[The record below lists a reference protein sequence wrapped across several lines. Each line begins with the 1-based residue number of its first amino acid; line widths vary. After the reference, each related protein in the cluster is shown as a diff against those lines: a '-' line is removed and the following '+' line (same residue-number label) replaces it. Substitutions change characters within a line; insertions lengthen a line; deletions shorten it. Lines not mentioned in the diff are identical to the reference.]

1 MLTKYSVTLP
11 LVGDTVHY
19 TLQSRRHCR
28 NIEDECS
35 KYDLTKVPRDNY
47 ALVEI

>member
-1 MLTKYSVTLP
+1 MTKYSVTLP

-19 TLQSRRHCR
+19 TLKSRRHCR
-28 NIEDECS
+28 NIEDEYS
-35 KYDLTKVPRDNY
+35 KYDLTKMTPRPY